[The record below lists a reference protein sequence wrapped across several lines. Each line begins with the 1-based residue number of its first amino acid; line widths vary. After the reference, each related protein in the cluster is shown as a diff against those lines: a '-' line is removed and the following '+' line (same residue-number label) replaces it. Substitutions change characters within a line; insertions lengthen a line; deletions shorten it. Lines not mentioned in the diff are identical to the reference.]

1 MKDQTRELVVQAI
14 PMQENYMPG
23 GGRNHWP
30 MLMHT
35 VSVAPLSD
43 LLCVKATPA
52 DIVLKPGESKTID
65 IDVVRAPGFEQNI
78 TLDMVYQHLGGV
90 FANTLPPGV
99 KIDAKASKTLL
110 TAKET
115 KGCIVLTA
123 EPTAAPVD
131 KQLTTVMG
139 HVSINFVMKSATC
152 SPPVWVTVSQP

>member
-1 MKDQTRELVVQAI
+1 
-14 PMQENYMPG
+14 MPG
-23 GGRNHWP
+23 GGRKHWP

-35 VSVAPLSD
+35 VVIAPVSD
-43 LLCVKATPA
+43 LLSVKATPIE
-52 DIVLKPGESKTID
+52 IVLKPGESKTIE
-65 IDVVRAPGFEQNI
+65 IEVTRAPGFDKNI
-78 TLDMVYQHLGGV
+78 TLDMLYQHLGGV

-99 KIDAKASKTLL
+99 KIDAKASKTLI

-115 KGCIVLTA
+115 KGSIVLTA

-152 SPPVWVTVSQP
+152 SPPIWVTVSQP

>member
-1 MKDQTRELVVQAI
+1 M
-14 PMQENYMPG
+14 
-23 GGRNHWP
+23 
-30 MLMHT
+30 
-35 VSVAPLSD
+35 
-43 LLCVKATPA
+43 
-52 DIVLKPGESKTID
+52 
-65 IDVVRAPGFEQNI
+65 
-78 TLDMVYQHLGGV
+78 
-90 FANTLPPGV
+90 

-115 KGCIVLTA
+115 KGSIVLTA